1 MTRRAVDALFL
12 AMFALTD
19 IRAILRKSAPDHH
32 LDETEREEVRRLIA
46 QVRQQVSH
54 LEEDLAS

>member
-19 IRAILRKSAPDHH
+19 IRAILRKSAPDHR
-32 LDETEREEVRRLIA
+32 LDETEKEEVRRLIA

-54 LEEDLAS
+54 LEEDLAP

>member
-19 IRAILRKSAPDHH
+19 IRAILRTSAPDHR
-32 LDETEREEVRRLIA
+32 LDETEKEEVRRLIA